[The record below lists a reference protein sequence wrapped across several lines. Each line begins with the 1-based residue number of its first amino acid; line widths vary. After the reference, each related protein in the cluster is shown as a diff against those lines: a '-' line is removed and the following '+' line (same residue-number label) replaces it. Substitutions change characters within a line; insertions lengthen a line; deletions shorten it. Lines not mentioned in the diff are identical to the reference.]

1 MDFFRLKVFQS
12 AARTLRFSK
21 SAEVM
26 HVSQPAVSRHISEL
40 ETAFGTALFVRSA
53 SGVEL
58 TAAGRLL
65 LAHADALLQAVGRME
80 ADMRDIVG
88 SEQGRLRIGAS
99 TTIATYVLPS
109 VLAAFMERF
118 KGVEISMCSA
128 NSGQV
133 ESMIK
138 DGRIDIGFVESLSRR
153 PLLHYTHLMDD
164 ELVLVTASAGA
175 FGGLESVQAADLPS
189 FPLVSRESG
198 SGTREIIVAR
208 LSQAGVAWE
217 NLDVVMTLD
226 SSEAMKS
233 FLKNSSCL
241 AIMPVVAIRRE
252 LADGSLRII
261 DLDGVDLSREFASV
275 TRPGEFSGLNEKF
288 HNFAASMKKTV

>member
-12 AARTLRFSK
+12 AARTLSFSK

-65 LAHADALLQAVGRME
+65 LAHADALLQA
-80 ADMRDIVG
+80 
-88 SEQGRLRIGAS
+88 
-99 TTIATYVLPS
+99 
-109 VLAAFMERF
+109 
-118 KGVEISMCSA
+118 GVEISMCSA

-288 HNFAASMKKTV
+288 HNFAASMKKSV